1 MIVGSGLPGACGA
14 CRMDMQVAE
23 QPAEGG
29 VLVFGQ
35 ALAGDS

>member
-1 MIVGSGLPGACGA
+1 
-14 CRMDMQVAE
+14 MDMQVAE

-29 VLVFGQ
+29 VPVFGK